1 MNSDWKDALGAL
13 MGDLPQGD
21 APAPEETP
29 AGESRQRGRLR
40 VMRDKRRGGKIAT
53 IIDGFTIADDQIEA
67 LDAAAPCAT
76 ARFSSRATASTPLWR
91 SCAQKATRYE
101 PDKTPHNLQGF
112 GRSR

>member
-29 AGESRQRGRLR
+29 VSESRQRGRLL

-53 IIDGFTIADDQIEA
+53 IIDGFTIADDRIEA
-67 LDAAAPCAT
+67 LASDIKRSLGCGGSVRDGEILVQGDRLDAVVAFLRT
-76 ARFSSRATASTPLWR
+76 
-91 SCAQKATRYE
+91 KGY
-101 PDKTPHNLQGF
+101 KV
-112 GRSR
+112 

>member
-29 AGESRQRGRLR
+29 VSESRQRGRLR

-53 IIDGFTIADDQIEA
+53 IADDRIEA
-67 LDAAAPCAT
+67 LASDIKRSLGCGGSVRDGEILVQGDRLDAVVAFLRT
-76 ARFSSRATASTPLWR
+76 
-91 SCAQKATRYE
+91 KGY
-101 PDKTPHNLQGF
+101 KV
-112 GRSR
+112 

>member
-29 AGESRQRGRLR
+29 VSESRQRGRLR

-53 IIDGFTIADDQIEA
+53 IIDGFTIADDRIEA
-67 LDAAAPCAT
+67 LASDIKRSLGCGGSVRDGEILVQGDGLDAVVAFLRT
-76 ARFSSRATASTPLWR
+76 
-91 SCAQKATRYE
+91 KGY
-101 PDKTPHNLQGF
+101 KV
-112 GRSR
+112 

>member
-1 MNSDWKDALGAL
+1 

-67 LDAAAPCAT
+67 LASDIKRSLGCGGSVRDGEILVQGDRLDAVVAFLRT
-76 ARFSSRATASTPLWR
+76 
-91 SCAQKATRYE
+91 KGY
-101 PDKTPHNLQGF
+101 KV
-112 GRSR
+112 

>member
-29 AGESRQRGRLR
+29 VSESRQRGRLR

-53 IIDGFTIADDQIEA
+53 IIDGFTIADDRIEA
-67 LDAAAPCAT
+67 RASDIKRSLGCGGSVRDGEILVQGDRLDAVVAFLRT
-76 ARFSSRATASTPLWR
+76 
-91 SCAQKATRYE
+91 KGY
-101 PDKTPHNLQGF
+101 KV
-112 GRSR
+112 